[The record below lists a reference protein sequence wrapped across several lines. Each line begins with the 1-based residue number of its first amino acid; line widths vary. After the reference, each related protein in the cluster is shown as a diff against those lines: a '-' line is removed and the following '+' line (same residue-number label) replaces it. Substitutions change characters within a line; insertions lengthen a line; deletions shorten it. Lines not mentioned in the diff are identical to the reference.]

1 MFRSTTSS
9 SSSSR
14 YFGPHLSP
22 LSLHS
27 GYSVPGARTH
37 LARAAKF
44 LPFTRAACHSPRAAA
59 SLSPFLAT
67 LTADLQLTENPAT
80 LSPATATLTSRVT
93 HNPCVCH
100 SYEKHPGCGGGHGW
114 STTVGQPILAVLFQI
129 STLSRHKSSPPINC
143 HDSSPLRVSANG
155 ACPHPLGTSLRY
167 PFPLFTSQPSTC
179 NGRLSTFPSR
189 LTPRG
194 RTHTLERL
202 TMNKIIFGTIAEI
215 AAGIRA
221 KKFSPVEV
229 VDAHLERAAALQ
241 PTLNAF
247 VHLDAHGARKQAR
260 AAEAAWMRGDA
271 VGPLHGVPL
280 TIKSCID
287 AAGWPAPAGSLLR
300 KDYVARKDAPLVARL
315 RATGAIILGNTN
327 TPEYL
332 MAYETDNSLSGKTSN
347 PWDLARSAGGSSGG
361 EAAAIASGCSAG
373 GVGSDGGGSIRVPAH
388 FCGICGLKPTPGRIP
403 ATGHFPGGGGAF
415 AWIGVVGPMAR
426 TIADVRAL
434 FEVMAGPDPGDAW
447 SAPVP
452 SRSVDD
458 SHLKGLRVGVLE
470 SDALGKADAETNA
483 AVQKAANALA
493 AQGFAVEPLRLA
505 GLERAIELWW
515 FFFGPAITH
524 LFQPTVRGQEEML
537 SPIFRE
543 YLQFARVPVTLDAL
557 LSACAE
563 RDMLRASLLRQ
574 MHDVP
579 LLISPVSSTTAF
591 RHGEGAWRP
600 GAPQCYRDTMR
611 FSQWLNL
618 AGFPG
623 VSVPVSSSA
632 EGLPIGVQVIGRPHE
647 EEFVLAVAERIENGR
662 GPWQAPQI

>member
-1 MFRSTTSS
+1 MTPLQYRS
-9 SSSSR
+9 
-14 YFGPHLSP
+14 
-22 LSLHS
+22 
-27 GYSVPGARTH
+27 
-37 LARAAKF
+37 
-44 LPFTRAACHSPRAAA
+44 
-59 SLSPFLAT
+59 
-67 LTADLQLTENPAT
+67 
-80 LSPATATLTSRVT
+80 
-93 HNPCVCH
+93 
-100 SYEKHPGCGGGHGW
+100 
-114 STTVGQPILAVLFQI
+114 
-129 STLSRHKSSPPINC
+129 
-143 HDSSPLRVSANG
+143 
-155 ACPHPLGTSLRY
+155 
-167 PFPLFTSQPSTC
+167 
-179 NGRLSTFPSR
+179 
-189 LTPRG
+189 
-194 RTHTLERL
+194 
-202 TMNKIIFGTIAEI
+202 IAEI
-215 AAGIRA
+215 TQAVRSQQLAA
-221 KKFSPVEV
+221 VDV
-229 VDAHLERAAALQ
+229 VSAHLERIEALH
-241 PTLNAF
+241 PKLNAF
-247 VHLDAHGARKQAR
+247 VHID
-260 AAEAAWMRGDA
+260 AEAAPAQARRIDA
-271 VGPLHGVPL
+271 AVRAGGSLGPLAGVPL
-280 TIKSCID
+280 SIKSCID
-287 AAGWPAPAGSLLR
+287 VIGWPCPAGSLLR
-300 KDYVARKDAPLVARL
+300 KGYVAQTDSALTARL
-315 RATGAIILGNTN
+315 RAAGAILLGNTN
-327 TPEYL
+327 TPEFL
-332 MAYETDNSLSGKTSN
+332 MAYETDNSITGKTSN
-347 PWDLARSAGGSSGG
+347 PWDLSRSAGGSSGG
-361 EAAAIASGCSAG
+361 EAAAIAAGCSAG

-388 FCGICGLKPTPGRIP
+388 FSGICGLKPTPGRIP